1 MFERDSTAP
10 PTTRRRAL
18 LAAGATS
25 FAAVAGCLDSGSGGD
40 GDDGNEGGDDDSDG
54 TTSGTTT
61 ESDPGKTNQSEAGET
76 GGNDTDGENGSGG
89 DGGEPTAADVF
100 EVTDIAVAGEGGEG
114 TILATGSGTV
124 TATVRNPSDT
134 PLFGTVALSL
144 DGERVA
150 TQQVRVLDDATATA
164 DFEAIGGDLTTAGDY
179 PVTVSVV
186 DGDGTEGSGGV
197 SGTLTVSEATE
208 LSVTVRLESADGP
221 RGGGGE
227 LWAFPGGAPIDAD
240 GLARAAGTI
249 PEQNL
254 PEPFARTE
262 IAEDGTATIRTP
274 ADADRVG
281 LVVAEPGGGVFP
293 PATQEVAVTGA
304 TPRDVEIVAGYPT
317 QGADS
322 FRFTTYSYDS
332 GDERDWHVWGIHAD
346 GDHYTREI
354 RPDIGPRGV
363 SSSPQLT
370 LEDRPVEWGADLVV
384 FVNER
389 KVESNHW
396 VKLDDQRYWK
406 TAANEPWET
415 SENDHYYSPT
425 YPRHKP
431 ALSGLAALTNL
442 ETERQ
447 TFLRRETLGDTTV
460 DVYRIDP
467 EAFDETEVY
476 PDNEVFVDPETG
488 YVVRVEHDRAYTSE
502 GELLT
507 DGYGI
512 AEFTRHGE
520 IGTLNL
526 GQFDV
531 IDSPV

>member
-61 ESDPGKTNQSEAGET
+61 ESDPGKTNESDAGET

-100 EVTDIAVAGEGGEG
+100 EVTDIAVAGEGSAG

-164 DFEAIGGDLTTAGDY
+164 DFETIGGDLTTAGEY
-179 PVTVSVV
+179 PVTASVV
-186 DGDGTEGSGGV
+186 DDDGNDGTGGAT
-197 SGTLTVSEATE
+197 GTLTVSEATE

-249 PEQNL
+249 SEQNL

-293 PATQEVAVTGA
+293 PATQEVAVPGA
-304 TPRDVEIVAGYPT
+304 TPRDAEIVAGYPT

-322 FRFTTYSYDS
+322 FRFRMYTYQSN
-332 GDERDWHVWGIHAD
+332 DERDWHIWGIHAD
-346 GDHYTREI
+346 GDHYSREI
-354 RPDIGPRGV
+354 RARIGARGL
-363 SSSPQLT
+363 SGSPQLT
-370 LEDRPVEWGADLVV
+370 LEDRPVEWGADLVA

-389 KVESNHW
+389 MVGASHW

-415 SENDHYYSPT
+415 VDFDNFYSEPLSVHQ
-425 YPRHKP
+425 P
-431 ALSGLAALTNL
+431 ALHGLIALTGL
-442 ETERQ
+442 DTERQ
-447 TFLRRETLGDTTV
+447 TFLRREVLGDTTV

-467 EAFDETEVY
+467 TAFEDGTEF
-476 PDNEVFVDPETG
+476 PDNEVFVNPDTG
-488 YVVRVEHDRAYTSE
+488 
-502 GELLT
+502 
-507 DGYGI
+507 
-512 AEFTRHGE
+512 
-520 IGTLNL
+520 
-526 GQFDV
+526 
-531 IDSPV
+531 